1 MINGWRYAS
10 TDHPDMDRPQGGIV
24 PSFDPGGADL
34 LASRAGG
41 QGIDD
46 LGELRRG
53 PGQECAAPADR

>member
-1 MINGWRYAS
+1 
-10 TDHPDMDRPQGGIV
+10 MDRPQGGIV